1 MPGWRKSETIERVAL
16 VGTAILALGR
26 VAAAEPESVRI
37 DYVAPAGCPDAT
49 AFLRSLRERTTH
61 FRDATPDEQAR
72 RFLVRVAP
80 VGSSFSG
87 RLEIR
92 SPGGSTAVRRVD
104 GTTCDHVSIALA
116 LMTALAID
124 PNALTSGPKAALE
137 SPAEPTPKPAA
148 ESDRQRFSPSAVAVA
163 ARSPSTSQNVSQP
176 WRWSAGLLGNMTF
189 GVAPT
194 LGYGADLF
202 VDAEAPA
209 SSTLGP
215 AVRMGIFLNQCDV
228 EFPTAAARFQ
238 WAAAAVEGCPFRLG
252 LMDLRLTIH
261 PCLAF
266 RLGVLRGEGR
276 RISQPNQTVSVWS
289 DTGPVLR
296 LRLAV
301 TARLILEA
309 QGALMLPLH
318 RPTFG
323 ITDMGSPTTVYSV
336 PRVGG
341 SAGIGMAYRFR

>member
-1 MPGWRKSETIERVAL
+1 VAL

-26 VAAAEPESVRI
+26 VATAEPESVRI
-37 DYVAPAGCPDAT
+37 DYMAPAGCPDAT
-49 AFLRSLRERTTH
+49 VFLHSLRERTTH
-61 FRDATPDEQAR
+61 WRDATPDEQAR

-80 VGSSFSG
+80 MGRSFSG

-92 SPGGSTAVRRVD
+92 SPDGNTAVRRVE
-104 GTTCDHVSIALA
+104 GTTCDEVASALT

-124 PNALTSGPKAALE
+124 PKALTGGPKAALE
-137 SPAEPTPKPAA
+137 SPAEPPAELAA
-148 ESDRQRFSPSAVAVA
+148 ESDRQPLSPSEVAVAVRPPSASQSA
-163 ARSPSTSQNVSQP
+163 AQP
-176 WRWSAGLLGNMTF
+176 WRWSVGLLGNMTF

-238 WAAAAVEGCPFRLG
+238 WAAAAVEGCPVRLG
-252 LMDLRLTIH
+252 LMDLRLTVH

-276 RISQPNQTVSVWS
+276 RISQPNQTISVWS
-289 DTGPVLR
+289 DAGPVLR

-309 QGALMLPLH
+309 QGALVLPLH
-318 RPTFG
+318 RPTFE
-323 ITDMGSPTTVYSV
+323 ITDLGSPTTVYSV

-341 SAGIGMAYRFR
+341 SVGIGVAYRFR

>member
-1 MPGWRKSETIERVAL
+1 MPGWRQREIIERVAL

-37 DYVAPAGCPDAT
+37 DYMAPAGCPDGT
-49 AFLRSLRERTTH
+49 AFLRSLRERTTRW
-61 FRDATPDEQAR
+61 RDATPDEQAR
-72 RFLVRVAP
+72 RFLVRVAV
-80 VGSSFSG
+80 VGRFFSG

-92 SPGGSTAVRRVD
+92 SPDGSNAVRRVD
-104 GTTCDHVSIALA
+104 GTTCDEVSSALT

-137 SPAEPTPKPAA
+137 SPAELTPKPAA
-148 ESDRQRFSPSAVAVA
+148 EADRQRLSPSAVAVA
-163 ARSPSTSQNVSQP
+163 ARSPSASHNASQP
-176 WRWSAGLLGNMTF
+176 WRWSAGLLGNVTF
-189 GVAPT
+189 GLAPA

-215 AVRMGIFLNQCDV
+215 AVRMGIFLNQCDA

-238 WAAAAVEGCPFRLG
+238 WAAVAVEGCPVRLG
-252 LMDLRLTIH
+252 LMDLRFTVH

-276 RISQPNQTVSVWS
+276 RISQPNQTLSVWS
-289 DTGPVLR
+289 DAGPVLR

-309 QGALMLPLH
+309 QGALVLPLH
-318 RPTFG
+318 RPTFE
-323 ITDMGSPTTVYSV
+323 ITDMGVPTTVYSV

-341 SAGIGMAYRFR
+341 SAGIGLAYRFR